1 MFRDKIEIEYFCSE
15 WDSIKNDLLICKEE
29 ISKTFFIIS
38 KFIYQIWG
46 LLNTIIARAKSC
58 FAELRKVQRELDTV
72 KEENAELQ
80 WECKELKFKQ
90 EIQQERYEELD
101 RENDELREDKRVQG
115 YFREY
120 VPRETFERIVEMG
133 EREDYVKNIR

>member
-1 MFRDKIEIEYFCSE
+1 M
-15 WDSIKNDLLICKEE
+15 
-29 ISKTFFIIS
+29 
-38 KFIYQIWG
+38 
-46 LLNTIIARAKSC
+46 LNTIIARAKSC

-101 RENDELREDKRVQG
+101 RENDELREDKRVLG